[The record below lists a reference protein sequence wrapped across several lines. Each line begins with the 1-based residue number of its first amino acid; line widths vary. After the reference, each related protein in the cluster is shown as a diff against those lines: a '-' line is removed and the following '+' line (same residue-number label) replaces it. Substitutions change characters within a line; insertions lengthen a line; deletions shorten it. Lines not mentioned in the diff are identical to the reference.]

1 MNSFIQFLLVINFI
15 CYAGIDPSPQKKLT
29 EKQKGIIESLIS
41 FADSLNGKT
50 KSSSIILTKIATLKN
65 DNVEFM
71 PFYHLDIDK
80 FYKDPTPENLLLS
93 LYQPDDFAMLVVQEK
108 ASSSYALTT
117 KKQKSNWVPNAM
129 MHDFGEKILHVK
141 SKIPNVENS
150 DFRIFQ
156 FEALYFY
163 TYTSKG
169 ERVYEDMRGNVFT
182 PGMMCDRLLIVI
194 NAIKQAAEEGN
205 ILYL

>member
-80 FYKDPTPENLLLS
+80 FYEDPTPENLLLS
-93 LYQPDDFAMLVVQEK
+93 LYQPGHSCHAF
-108 ASSSYALTT
+108 TT
-117 KKQKSNWVPNAM
+117 RKSRY
-129 MHDFGEKILHVK
+129 I
-141 SKIPNVENS
+141 IPVNCPKTKFPL
-150 DFRIFQ
+150 D
-156 FEALYFY
+156 A
-163 TYTSKG
+163 
-169 ERVYEDMRGNVFT
+169 
-182 PGMMCDRLLIVI
+182 
-194 NAIKQAAEEGN
+194 
-205 ILYL
+205 